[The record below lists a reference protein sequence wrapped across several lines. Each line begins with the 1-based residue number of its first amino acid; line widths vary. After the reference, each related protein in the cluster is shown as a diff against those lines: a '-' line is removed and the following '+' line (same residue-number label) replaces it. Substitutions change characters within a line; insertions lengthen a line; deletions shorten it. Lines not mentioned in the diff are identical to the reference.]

1 MLAAAIVFVALLVK
15 VLSAPIRWIFKML
28 LNAVLGF
35 VVLFLFNFFGDYVGL
50 IIPITTVSALV
61 TGIFGVPGVIV
72 LALLQ
77 FIL

>member
-35 VVLFLFNFFGDYVGL
+35 VVLFLFNFFGDYIGL
-50 IIPITTVSALV
+50 SIPITTVSALI

-77 FIL
+77 FVL

>member
-35 VVLFLFNFFGDYVGL
+35 VVLFLFNFFGDYIGL
-50 IIPITTVSALV
+50 SIPINTVSALV

>member
-1 MLAAAIVFVALLVK
+1 MLAAAIVFIALLVK

-35 VVLFLFNFFGDYVGL
+35 VVLFLFNFFGDYIGL
-50 IIPITTVSALV
+50 SIPINTVSALV

>member
-35 VVLFLFNFFGDYVGL
+35 VVLFLFNFFGDYIGL
-50 IIPITTVSALV
+50 SIPITTLSALI
-61 TGIFGVPGVIV
+61 TGFFGVPGVIV